1 MSRAF
6 LIGLL
11 VLAAVGAFLAYPY
24 ANIYFTEVRP
34 RRQFPGRV
42 QHRATAE
49 QLQAWAMTCLKGWDT
64 NYPYY
69 PQPITNVHPAVH
81 GLWIHAPT
89 AVMYLASEQDTEY
102 VMVYYGAGGCG
113 HWGMEIGPTNR
124 ALPVSAQ
131 ARRYTAWAPGV
142 CFFDGQ

>member
-6 LIGLL
+6 MIGLVMVVVAGGA
-11 VLAAVGAFLAYPY
+11 VLYPF

-34 RRQFPGRV
+34 RTLFPRRV
-42 QHRATAE
+42 QQRVSASE
-49 QLQAWAMTCLKGWDT
+49 LQAWALACIKGWDT

-69 PQPITNVHPAVH
+69 PPPVTNMHPAVC
-81 GLWIHAPT
+81 GLWIHKPT
-89 AVMYLASEQDTEY
+89 AYMYLPSEQDTEY
-102 VMVYYGAGGCG
+102 VVVSYGAGGCG
-113 HWGMEIGPTNR
+113 HWGVEIGPTNR
-124 ALPVSAQ
+124 PTPVSRQ

>member
-1 MSRAF
+1 MSRW
-6 LIGLL
+6 LL
-11 VLAAVGAFLAYPY
+11 VGLVLLTVLGAFVLYPY

-34 RRQFPGRV
+34 RTLFPRRV
-42 QHRATAE
+42 QHRATASE
-49 QLQAWAMTCLKGWDT
+49 LQVWAMTCLRRWDT

-69 PQPITNVHPAVH
+69 PQPITNIHSAVR
-81 GLWIHAPT
+81 GLWIHGPT

-102 VMVYYGAGGCG
+102 VTVCYGAGGCG

-124 ALPVSAQ
+124 PTPISRQ